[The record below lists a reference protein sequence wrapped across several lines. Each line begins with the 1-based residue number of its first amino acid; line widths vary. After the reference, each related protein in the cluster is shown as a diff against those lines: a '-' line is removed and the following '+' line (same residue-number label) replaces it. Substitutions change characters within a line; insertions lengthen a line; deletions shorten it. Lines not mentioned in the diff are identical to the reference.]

1 MKRIKLILGASILLL
16 VSAQA
21 NAGIISDANPLEGA
35 ELWENSVAGSVSN
48 QGAGSILPIF
58 GSMLIDTTV
67 RRSGA
72 YLPQTEICECPVF
85 LDIVSFDLSI
95 GGLSFFGGNSPVP
108 IGDSVRR
115 HSIGFGDDAQGGP
128 PVVAV
133 SSWELTAADGSEVQG
148 SMLGEDFNFY
158 DLDGTD
164 TLVPELYAGKAPA
177 LIELRDCCRIVDPDW
192 LLNGSIFLTRVARVP
207 EPSAILLFGI
217 GLIGLV
223 GFSKRRK
230 VS

>member
-16 VSAQA
+16 SAQV

-35 ELWENSVAGSVSN
+35 ELWEYSVVGSVFYGPSGN
-48 QGAGSILPIF
+48 YLPIF

-67 RRSGA
+67 RLNDLAST
-72 YLPQTEICECPVF
+72 YPPSPEICDCPVL
-85 LDIVSFDLSI
+85 LDIVSFDLRI
-95 GGLSFFGGNSPVP
+95 GGLSFFGGNPPPNIFGS
-108 IGDSVRR
+108 
-115 HSIGFGDDAQGGP
+115 GFSFTDDLTDIS
-128 PVVAV
+128 V
-133 SSWELTAADGSEVQG
+133 SSWHLIAADDSETIKAMYG
-148 SMLGEDFNFY
+148 IDFSFY
-158 DLDGTD
+158 DSDGTN
-164 TLVPELYAGKAPA
+164 TSVAELYAGIAPA
-177 LIELRDCCRIVDPDW
+177 IIELRDCCGFDLVDGTQFPARG
-192 LLNGSIFLTRVARVP
+192 GSIFLTRVARVP